1 MYGQGLILLVY
12 QDFLQLMGK
21 IRTEIKKWLKI
32 IDNAQVNKYKW
43 LIKIL
48 AKISIFGNQRNAD

>member
-21 IRTEIKKWLKI
+21 IRTEIKKMIK
-32 IDNAQVNKYKW
+32 DNRQCT
-43 LIKIL
+43 
-48 AKISIFGNQRNAD
+48 SE